1 MNTATVGANAATFL
15 VYGASLI
22 VVLWC
27 VIDVTRRPSDELTV
41 GRKAVLGACV
51 AGRLAAVWNRGGSHR
66 RVLSHRSSAKDE
78 MLQRWWAAGGLAD
91 RPLGRTFTNSGVV
104 RGSSGAH
111 QQSANPVTPDRGQ
124 AAKAE

>member
-41 GRKAVLGACV
+41 GRKACWVLASLVGWLLFGIVGA
-51 AGRLAAVWNRGGSHR
+51 AIAAFYLIGPRRKMNAQRLY
-66 RVLSHRSSAKDE
+66 
-78 MLQRWWAAGGLAD
+78 
-91 RPLGRTFTNSGVV
+91 
-104 RGSSGAH
+104 GA
-111 QQSANPVTPDRGQ
+111 QYQSANPVTPDRGQ
-124 AAKAE
+124 AARLNEMRAALVLLRRRSSSRPSC